1 MVRRAQHL
9 RYYLKSI
16 VRELRERSEGAENK
30 LNNEP
35 SRSAIGN
42 QKRRY
47 SKNSCRFTTYR
58 HRFARVA
65 PLLEQIAPPRSS
77 SKKLIVAGLRGPDLR
92 FPPTGQSLGSKPGG
106 KAWGPQAKL
115 IEESWTRVAR
125 QKNSTSI
132 RASPVKKHFIRVLAS
147 TRLYAARTLPRF
159 FNH

>member
-30 LNNEP
+30 LNNEL

-42 QKRRY
+42 QKRGY
-47 SKNSCRFTTYR
+47 SKNSCWFTTYR

-77 SKKLIVAGLRGPDLR
+77 SKKLI
-92 FPPTGQSLGSKPGG
+92 
-106 KAWGPQAKL
+106 
-115 IEESWTRVAR
+115 EESWTRVAR
-125 QKNSTSI
+125 QKIVLVDARCPSKNILSGYWQAPACTP
-132 RASPVKKHFIRVLAS
+132 RAPS
-147 TRLYAARTLPRF
+147 RTLPRF
-159 FNH
+159 LIIRFE